1 VNHEPTGTR
10 AGWPGGENAAPI
22 ISTKDWMLTLFLC
35 AIPVVNLILLFVWG
49 FGDKTN
55 PNKRNYARAA
65 LLLTVIFLGLYLI
78 FAIVF
83 LSVFSSV
90 LNM

>member
-1 VNHEPTGTR
+1 MNHEPTGTR
-10 AGWPGGENAAPI
+10 TGWPGEENSAPI
-22 ISTKDWMLTLFLC
+22 MSTKDWMLTLFLC

-49 FGDKTN
+49 FGDGTN
-55 PNKRNYARAA
+55 PNKRNYARAT
-65 LLLTVIFLGLYLI
+65 LLLIVIFLGLFLI

-83 LSVFSSV
+83 LSVFSTV